1 MEGAT
6 TVALL
11 LLVVAQT
18 SMAAALGPPDW
29 PQYRFSATHNAVYVN
44 PSVPPLPNAR
54 FHTDNEIKA
63 NPVIV
68 GNRLYVG
75 NHLTGGLFAFNVRRV
90 KTLWDDNYP
99 WFRHAPNWVHSDM
112 IAVAGR
118 IFVGYGNRVFRS
130 AQVRGTGES
139 GVLALN
145 PKTGATVWNHPTIG
159 EVMPTPAYWNG
170 ALYVATGGGQLIALD
185 PRTGR
190 KRWQLQLPGWVS
202 MSSPAIYHG
211 RLYVG
216 VENAV
221 VGVNLRTH
229 KFLWKYH
236 DDATFTDVPPAV
248 SRDGKTVVI
257 TGMKA
262 YSNTSQA
269 ERKRYPLAKG
279 YLQFIYAFNAESGRL
294 LWKHLMGNGPR
305 QRDDTAG
312 TPTIAG
318 GTVYVG
324 SPYTHAFFAYQ
335 VATGQL
341 LWRAPVAAMVKGA
354 PAVAAGRVY
363 FGDIAGFLHVLNAST
378 GNPLHRSNGKAIA
391 PLKLGG
397 SLGGCRTALAPNGP
411 VIIDQDVFVAS
422 ADGNVYRIS
431 IPGWLRRPD

>member
-1 MEGAT
+1 MDRPM
-6 TVALL
+6 TVVLL
-11 LLVVAQT
+11 FFAVSQV
-18 SMAAALGPPDW
+18 SMAAAFGPPEW
-29 PQYRFSATHNAVYVN
+29 PQYRLSATHNAVYVN
-44 PSVPPLPNAR
+44 PSVPALPSA
-54 FHTDNEIKA
+54 HYSTDNAIKA

-68 GNRLYVG
+68 GDRLYVG

-90 KTLWDDNYP
+90 KVLWDNDNP

-112 IAVAGR
+112 IVVANR
-118 IFVGYGNRVFRS
+118 IFVGYGNRIFRN
-130 AQVRGTGES
+130 AHVRGTGES

-145 PKTGATVWNHPTIG
+145 PKTGARVWNHPTVG

-170 ALYVATGGGQLIALD
+170 TLYAATGGGQVVALD

-190 KRWQLQLPGWVS
+190 ERWHLQLPGWVS
-202 MSSPAIYHG
+202 MSSPAIYRG

-216 VENAV
+216 AENAV
-221 VGVNLRTH
+221 VGIDLKTH
-229 KFLWKYH
+229 RFLWTYH
-236 DDATFTDVPPAV
+236 DNATFTDVPPAV
-248 SRDGKTVVI
+248 SLHGRTVVI

-279 YLQFIYAFNAESGRL
+279 YLQFIYAFNAQNGRL

-324 SPYTHAFFAYQ
+324 SPYTHALFAYR
-335 VATGQL
+335 VATGRL
-341 LWRAPVAAMVKGA
+341 LWRAPVAAKVKGA
-354 PAVAAGRVY
+354 PAVADGRVY
-363 FGDIAGFLHVLNAST
+363 FGDIAGFLHVLDAST
-378 GNPLHRSNGKAIA
+378 GNSLHRPDGKTVV

-397 SLGGCRTALAPNGP
+397 SLGGRRGALAPGGP

-422 ADGNVYRIS
+422 ADGNVYRVS
-431 IPGWLRRPD
+431 IPKWLGAAN